1 MIALLY
7 ISGFLFL
14 VYGMS
19 IFLIIL
25 FKNCSLAEAKTTLA
39 SFFKETG
46 YSLSSD
52 FNYLSELNKI
62 VLDVRGRGCSNA
74 SAFCAVLRHIFYRK
88 YMPGASVLWSRDST
102 QGAELAAKEWY
113 KKN

>member
-74 SAFCAVLRHIFYRK
+74 SAFCAWNIFHRK
-88 YMPGASVLWSRDST
+88 YIPGASVLWSRDST